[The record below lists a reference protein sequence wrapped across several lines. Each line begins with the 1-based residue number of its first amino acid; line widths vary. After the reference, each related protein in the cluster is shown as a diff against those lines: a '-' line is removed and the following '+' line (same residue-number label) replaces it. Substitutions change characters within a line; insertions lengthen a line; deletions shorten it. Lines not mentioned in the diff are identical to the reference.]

1 LETEGLVDGSPL
13 GAVLVVGFTEGSE
26 LGDEL
31 IDGESDGAEL
41 GAVDS
46 EGYWLG

>member
-1 LETEGLVDGSPL
+1 
-13 GAVLVVGFTEGSE
+13 VLVVGFTEGSE
-26 LGDEL
+26 LGAEL

-41 GAVDS
+41 GTVDS

>member
-1 LETEGLVDGSPL
+1 MVGLS
-13 GAVLVVGFTEGSE
+13 EGSE
-26 LGDEL
+26 LGAEL

-46 EGYWLG
+46 EGCWLG